1 MAWHAASPEA
11 AWQDARMNQGFGIE
25 SPGEHTHTPHRKP
38 TRYVVVIDSAG
49 STIARLFLDSYE
61 QVAEVDAGTE
71 EIALMTHGLQP
82 ARGALG
88 EEWDRPLQGHSTAER
103 RNADVYT
110 LDATPAA

>member
-1 MAWHAASPEA
+1 MS
-11 AWQDARMNQGFGIE
+11 QVFGIE
-25 SPGEHTHTPHRKP
+25 SPGEHAHTPHRKP

-61 QVAEVDAGTE
+61 QVAEVDAGSE
-71 EIALMTHGLQP
+71 EIALMTRGLEP

-110 LDATPAA
+110 LDALPAA

>member
-1 MAWHAASPEA
+1 MS
-11 AWQDARMNQGFGIE
+11 QVFGIE
-25 SPGEHTHTPHRKP
+25 SHGEHAHTPHRKP

-61 QVAEVDAGTE
+61 QVAEVDAGSE
-71 EIALMTHGLQP
+71 EIALMTRGLEP

-110 LDATPAA
+110 LDALPAA